1 MLINQMRFKWRE
13 FFRSGSRWRLWV
25 AVLLVVGGISVYSF
39 YQNRSGPGNFTPLTA
54 GSASSSSAV
63 VEQMAASSGSSYA
76 ISNTT
81 LHAAGVSEK
90 QSAAGRM
97 VIQSSVLNMETS
109 HVSKVGAAIEGLAQK
124 MQGYVQQ
131 SHQSSGTNDSWMN
144 LTVRIPSGIDALFLE
159 RVQKLGKVLSLNQNG
174 QDVTQQ
180 HQDLINQLNE
190 KRTEATAFTQLF
202 SKATSMKD
210 MLSIEQALT
219 QVNAQIAALEKQT
232 ATLNHQVAFASV
244 QINLSTPGS
253 NYSPVNHPIMNALK
267 AVGQVLL
274 QSMVALISFVAWVLP
289 WGIAVWLVYMVTRL
303 VMHWRQKKSQK

>member
-1 MLINQMRFKWRE
+1 MMMNQMRFKWRE
-13 FFRSGSRWRLWV
+13 FFRSGSRWRLWA
-25 AVLLVVGGISVYSF
+25 AVLLVVGGISAYSF
-39 YQNRSGPGNFTPLTA
+39 YQNHSGPGNFTPLMA
-54 GSASSSSAV
+54 SASSSSAS
-63 VEQMAASSGSSYA
+63 VEELAASSGSSYA
-76 ISNTT
+76 ISNTSF
-81 LHAAGVSEK
+81 HAASVLEK
-90 QSAAGRM
+90 QSAVERM

-109 HVSKVGAAIEGLAQK
+109 HVSKVGVAIEDLAQK

-131 SHQSSGTNDSWMN
+131 SNQSSGTNDSWMN
-144 LTVRIPSGIDALFLE
+144 LTVRIPSGNDALFLE

-274 QSMVALISFVAWVLP
+274 QSIVALISFVAWVLP
-289 WGIAVWLVYMVTRL
+289 WGIAVWLVYVVTRL